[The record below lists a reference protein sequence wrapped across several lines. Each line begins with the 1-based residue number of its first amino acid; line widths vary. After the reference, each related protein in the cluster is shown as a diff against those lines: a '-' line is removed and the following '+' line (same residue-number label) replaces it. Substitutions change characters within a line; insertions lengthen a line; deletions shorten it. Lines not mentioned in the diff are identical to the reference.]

1 VGDVNLRDRVDAF
14 RRAAAASGTKVSLH
28 AADPKLAASVAAAV
42 AAAATFLFTP
52 AHAHDMGNGRTAP
65 QASPANAVSTTQYC
79 YRGSSIFTHD
89 HKVFQEHDE
98 RGWVAI
104 CSSVSPFES
113 FAASRAGAL
122 EASVPAR
129 EAHPAI
135 ATPQERTGD
144 AINKIKTTL
153 RRKDLA
159 RTPEAAAVL
168 PHLVTQDCSFSLED
182 PQIVFSKHCTDL
194 ASKFPIEAFQAVAAA
209 GNAVTLGQYREV
221 WVVLGENDSVDPLDQ
236 FNAFSFRFYRNKNS
250 EAQEVM
256 LLLRPLV
263 NRLLELPK
271 EVREAALIFIME
283 HERGHLG
290 AGDEYP
296 EGPRTPEVVKVLI
309 DLETNADFRA
319 FAAMSSQGFDVPTQ
333 RAAVQAV
340 LAMTPDSV
348 EREIVD
354 ARLAQLELWLH
365 QHAEDVEEVARN
377 AQRSS
382 QMMAAH

>member
-1 VGDVNLRDRVDAF
+1 MNLRERVDAF
-14 RRAAAASGTKVSLH
+14 RRAAAVSGTKISLH
-28 AADPKLAASVAAAV
+28 AADPKSAARVAGAV

-52 AHAHDMGNGRTAP
+52 VHAHDMVPGRTAT
-65 QASPANAVSTTQYC
+65 QATPANGASTTQYC

-89 HKVFQEHDE
+89 HKVFHHHDE
-98 RGWVAI
+98 KGRVAT
-104 CSSVSPFES
+104 CSAASPFDP
-113 FAASRAGAL
+113 FAVTRAGAL
-122 EASVPAR
+122 EASVPAS
-129 EAHPAI
+129 EAHAAI
-135 ATPQERTGD
+135 AAPDRTVE
-144 AINKIKTTL
+144 AINRIKATL

-182 PQIVFSKHCTDL
+182 PQIVFAKHCTDL
-194 ASKFPIEAFQAVAAA
+194 ASKFSIEAFQAVAAA

-221 WVVLGENDSVDPLDQ
+221 WVVLGENEGVDPLDQ

-256 LLLRPLV
+256 LLLKPLV
-263 NRLLELPK
+263 NRLLDLPK

-296 EGPRTPEVVKVLI
+296 EGPRTHEVVKVLI
-309 DLETNADFRA
+309 DMETNADFRA
-319 FAAMSSQGFDVPTQ
+319 FAAMSAQGFDVATQ

-348 EREIVD
+348 EREIAG
-354 ARLAQLELWLH
+354 ARLAQLEGWL
-365 QHAEDVEEVARN
+365 QQQADDVEEVARN